1 MKMLNYSKSVQVAE
15 EIMNKLME
23 ENGCAWYVAF
33 ENFEGYRLMEEAGVC
48 EEVINEYSAEL

>member
-1 MKMLNYSKSVQVAE
+1 MLNYSKSVQVAE

-48 EEVINEYSAEL
+48 EEVINEYSADL